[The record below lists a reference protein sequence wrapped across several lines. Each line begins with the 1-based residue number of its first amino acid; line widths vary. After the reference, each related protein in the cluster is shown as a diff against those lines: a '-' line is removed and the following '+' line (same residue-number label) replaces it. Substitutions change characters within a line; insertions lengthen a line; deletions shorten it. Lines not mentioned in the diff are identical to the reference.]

1 MSVRFVYKISLEIQH
16 DLSMINLP
24 ANLELRC
31 WLETPLPSWDQSSV
45 TEDTYKDGASL
56 HLTHQI
62 HSGPTL
68 LNSHA
73 APVAK
78 YIIKVQS
85 SFIHSR
91 LNATWGTLNK
101 YTLIW
106 IQSNNIATLISIR
119 FNQIA
124 LYSYNFNYNR
134 WV

>member
-1 MSVRFVYKISLEIQH
+1 MCQYGNYVYKISFEIQH

-31 WLETPLPSWDQSSV
+31 WLETALPSWDQSSV

-62 HSGPTL
+62 HSGLTL

-78 YIIKVQS
+78 ISSKFKVHLFTKTILQMV
-85 SFIHSR
+85 HE
-91 LNATWGTLNK
+91 
-101 YTLIW
+101 
-106 IQSNNIATLISIR
+106 
-119 FNQIA
+119 
-124 LYSYNFNYNR
+124 
-134 WV
+134 VH